1 MKVPLRPVASGT
13 IVILL
18 SIAPVLAQAPGQQQ
32 QPEFVKQ
39 GQQLMRA
46 GKPEEALALY
56 RQTLQTSPDSVPA
69 NLAAGGALDLLGKR
83 EETRKYFF
91 QTIDAGDTPA
101 HTARAPR
108 AVATGYA
115 L

>member
-1 MKVPLRPVASGT
+1 MKLILRPIALGI

-18 SIAPVLAQAPGQQQ
+18 STASVLAQAPAQQQ

-56 RQTLQTSPDSVPA
+56 RQTLQTSPRFRPT
-69 NLAAGGALDLLGKR
+69 LRRGAYSTSWEKA
-83 EETRKYFF
+83 RKHAS
-91 QTIDAGDTPA
+91 IS
-101 HTARAPR
+101 PR
-108 AVATGYA
+108 QST
-115 L
+115 